1 MDRKLTAK
9 EYIVLASMLFGLFF
23 GAGNLIFPVY
33 MGQQAGA
40 NLWPAIV
47 GLCLTGVGLPLLGV
61 AAMGMSQSE
70 GCFDMGCRVGRGYS
84 YFFTCALYL
93 SIGPLFAIPRTATV
107 SFSVGILPLL
117 PPEYETPALCI
128 FSALFFLVVLYFSLR
143 PSGILTWVGKVLNPL
158 FLLFLS
164 ILLAAAL
171 LHPMGNPAALEPIGA
186 YTGQSA
192 AQSFF
197 QGFLEGYNTLDALA
211 ALAFGIVLINAIRG
225 LGLQSPQAISGSTV
239 KAGCLS
245 TALMAVIYC
254 LLTVV
259 GAQSRAV
266 YGLSAD
272 GGEALYQ
279 IGTHYFGTL
288 GGVLLGITVTFACLK
303 TAIGLITSCATTFTE
318 LFPRSLSYRAYTVV
332 FCLFSFGVANFGL
345 SRIISLSTPVLMF
358 LYPLTIT
365 LVLLCLTGRWFQ
377 YDRRVFLPVTA
388 LTAVAAFLDFL
399 KALPAGV
406 QSLLHAEVLLD
417 AADTYLPFFSIG
429 MGWVLPAC
437 IGLVIGLLLHMGSRK
452 PA

>member
-1 MDRKLTAK
+1 MDRKLTVK

-117 PPEYETPALCI
+117 PSEYETPALCI

-171 LHPMGNPAALEPIGA
+171 LHPMGDPAALEPIGA
-186 YTGQSA
+186 YEGQSA

-266 YGLSAD
+266 YGLSTD

-417 AADTYLPFFSIG
+417 AADAYLPFFSIG

>member
-117 PPEYETPALCI
+117 PSEYETPALCI

-171 LHPMGNPAALEPIGA
+171 LQPMGDPAALEPIGA
-186 YTGQSA
+186 YAEQSA

-266 YGLSAD
+266 YGLSTD

-417 AADTYLPFFSIG
+417 AADAYLPFFSIG

>member
-117 PPEYETPALCI
+117 PSEYETPALCI

-171 LHPMGNPAALEPIGA
+171 LHPMGDPAALEPIGA
-186 YTGQSA
+186 YEGQSA

-417 AADTYLPFFSIG
+417 AADAYLPFFSIG

>member
-171 LHPMGNPAALEPIGA
+171 LHPMGDPAALEPIGA
-186 YTGQSA
+186 YEGQSA

-266 YGLSAD
+266 YGLSTD

-417 AADTYLPFFSIG
+417 AADAYLPFFSIG

>member
-377 YDRRVFLPVTA
+377 YNRRVFLPVTA

-417 AADTYLPFFSIG
+417 AADAYLPFFSIG

>member
-117 PPEYETPALCI
+117 PSEYETPALCI

-417 AADTYLPFFSIG
+417 AADAYLPFFSIG

>member
-1 MDRKLTAK
+1 MDRKLTVK

-117 PPEYETPALCI
+117 PSEYETPALCI

-171 LHPMGNPAALEPIGA
+171 LHPMGDPAALEPIGA
-186 YTGQSA
+186 YEGQSA

-417 AADTYLPFFSIG
+417 AADAYLPFFSIG

>member
-117 PPEYETPALCI
+117 PSEYETPALCI

-266 YGLSAD
+266 YGLSTD

>member
-171 LHPMGNPAALEPIGA
+171 LHPMGDPAALEPIGA
-186 YTGQSA
+186 YAEQSA

-266 YGLSAD
+266 YGLSTD

-377 YDRRVFLPVTA
+377 YDRRVFLPVTV

-417 AADTYLPFFSIG
+417 AADAYLPFFSIG

>member
-171 LHPMGNPAALEPIGA
+171 LHPMGDPAALEPIGA
-186 YTGQSA
+186 YAGQSA